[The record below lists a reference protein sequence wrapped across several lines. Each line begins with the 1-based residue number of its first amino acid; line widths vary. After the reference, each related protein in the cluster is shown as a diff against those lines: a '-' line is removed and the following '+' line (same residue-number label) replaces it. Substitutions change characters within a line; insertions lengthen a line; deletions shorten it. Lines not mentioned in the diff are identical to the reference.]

1 MKIKKPDKTSAA
13 LPVLVIKD
21 RRFLA
26 HLEMMPHMESYRRM
40 LAAISIFYN
49 ETLAGR
55 WREIEPRPALAEEL
69 AWVHTPEHIDRI
81 AASAGKSMTSYD
93 LDTQATAKSYDTAR
107 LAVGSVFTLIDEIW
121 KGNARRGFAFVRPP
135 GHHAEADRAMGFCLF
150 NNVALG
156 ADFLYQRYGVDRIMI
171 IDIDAHHGNGTQT
184 AFYDTDRVL
193 YVSMH
198 QFPAYPGTGH
208 LGEVGKGAGE
218 GYTVNIPLGN
228 GYGDFDFARI
238 IHFLIAPLARVYGP
252 DIILVSCGFD
262 LYFQDRLCG
271 MRVTPEGY
279 ALMTF
284 LLIDMAEQICK
295 GRILFVLEGG
305 YSLQGIR
312 ECGLRVM
319 QELCDVPTLTREQ
332 IDRISKYN
340 GAKLGPLRKV
350 IEVQRRYWKHLC

>member
-1 MKIKKPDKTSAA
+1 MNVEKSDKTSAA
-13 LPVLVIKD
+13 LPVLVVKD
-21 RRFLA
+21 RRFLF
-26 HLEMMPHMESYRRM
+26 HLEMMPHMESDRRM

-49 ETLAGR
+49 ETLDGR
-55 WREIEPRPALAEEL
+55 WREIEPRPALVEEL
-69 AWVHTPEHIDRI
+69 AWIHTAEHIERV
-81 AASAGKSMTSYD
+81 AASAGKPLTSYD

-121 KGNARRGFAFVRPP
+121 KGNARRGAAFIRPP
-135 GHHAEADRAMGFCLF
+135 GHHAEPDRVMGFCLF
-150 NNVALG
+150 NNTALG
-156 ADFLYQRYGVDRIMI
+156 AAYLHKRCGAKRVMI
-171 IDIDAHHGNGTQT
+171 VDIDAHHGNGTQT

-198 QFPAYPGTGH
+198 QFPGYPGTGH
-208 LGEVGKGAGE
+208 LGEVGNGAGE
-218 GYTVNIPLGN
+218 GYTVNIPLGK
-228 GYGDFDFARI
+228 GCGDYDFARM
-238 IHFLIAPLARVYGP
+238 IHFLIAPLARAYGP

-271 MRVTPEGY
+271 MGVTPEGY

-295 GRILFVLEGG
+295 GRILFFLEGG
-305 YSLQGIR
+305 YSLRGIR

-319 QELCDVPTLTREQ
+319 QELCDVPTLTRQQ
-332 IDRISKYN
+332 IDKVAASN
-340 GAKLGPLRKV
+340 GGKFTPLKKV